1 MTSKQRAFLR
11 SLASTEHAIF
21 QIGKGNVGEEAVKQ
35 IGNAL
40 EARELVKV
48 SVLETSE
55 LSAREAAE
63 LVAEGTSS
71 EVVATIGNKFIL
83 YKESS
88 NKSKRKIDLKNLKL
102 LDK

>member
-21 QIGKGNVGEEAVKQ
+21 QIGKGNISDETLKQ
-35 IGNAL
+35 IANAL
-40 EARELVKV
+40 EARELIKT

-63 LVAEGTSS
+63 IVAEGTGS

-83 YKESS
+83 YKESK
-88 NKSKRKIDLKNLKL
+88 NKKKIDLKNLKL